1 MLRWMTLAL
10 LALAFPAFADRQRNA
25 LQTGEVPPEDQKAV
39 HDFKLNKSSFDKLLA
54 AGTKIRALA
63 EKDPS
68 VEKANPM
75 RGGKNFD
82 ESVKLVE
89 QWPQLVAALKSV
101 GLSPR
106 EFIVGIT
113 TFSISGMWAAMKNA
127 APQQRP
133 PSYMNPDNIKF
144 IEDHPDALEKFG
156 AAWGAEGKAPPRGGR
171 PP

>member
-10 LALAFPAFADRQRNA
+10 LALALPAFADRPRNA

-39 HDFKLNKSSFDKLLA
+39 HDFKLNSSSFNKLLA
-54 AGTKIRALA
+54 AGQKIRALA

-68 VEKANPM
+68 MEKANPM

-89 QWPQLVAALKSV
+89 QLPQLVAALKSV

-127 APQQRP
+127 DPPQRP

-144 IEDHPDALEKFG
+144 VEDHPDALEKFG
-156 AAWGAEGKAPPRGGR
+156 AAWGAEGKSRPRGGR